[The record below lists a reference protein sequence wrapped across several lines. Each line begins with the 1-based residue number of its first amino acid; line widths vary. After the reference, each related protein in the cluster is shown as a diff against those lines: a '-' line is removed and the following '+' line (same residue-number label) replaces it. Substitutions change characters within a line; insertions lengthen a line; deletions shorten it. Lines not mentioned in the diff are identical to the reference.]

1 MILRSHDSHM
11 IDVGEFSDEFE
22 VLGTVDISV
31 SHELKV
37 VFIDLVLDDSRHR
50 VVKEVS
56 PLSLLDQSL

>member
-22 VLGTVDISV
+22 VLWTVDISV